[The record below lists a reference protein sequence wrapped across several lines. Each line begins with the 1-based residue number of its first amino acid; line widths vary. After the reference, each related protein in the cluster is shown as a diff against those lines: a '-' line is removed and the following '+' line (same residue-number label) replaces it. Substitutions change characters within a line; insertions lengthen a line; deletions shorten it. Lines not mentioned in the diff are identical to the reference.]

1 MLEILNY
8 GGVLAGVAGAIS
20 LIVASVRTNSI
31 RANSARIWRE
41 EAEAQKTRADRL
53 FGELE
58 EIKNRLTHLEGYNA
72 TLVALLSTID
82 PQKLE
87 ELRMNR
93 GL

>member
-1 MLEILNY
+1 MLEILNF
-8 GGVLAGVAGAIS
+8 GGALAGVAGAVC
-20 LIVASVRTNSI
+20 LVLASVRTNS
-31 RANSARIWRE
+31 ARIWKE

-53 FGELE
+53 FSELE

-87 ELRMNR
+87 ELRLHR

>member
-1 MLEILNY
+1 MLDIINF
-8 GGVLAGVAGAIS
+8 GGALAGVSGAAA
-20 LIVASVRTNSI
+20 LVAASI
-31 RANSARIWRE
+31 RTNSARIWKE

-58 EIKNRLTHLEGYNA
+58 EIKNRLTHLEQYNRN
-72 TLVALLSTID
+72 LVTLLSTID

-87 ELRMNR
+87 ELRIQR

>member
-8 GGVLAGVAGAIS
+8 GGALAGVAGAAS
-20 LIVASVRTNSI
+20 LIVASIRTN
-31 RANSARIWRE
+31 AARIWKE

-58 EIKNRLTHLEGYNA
+58 EIKNRLTHLESYNA

-87 ELRMNR
+87 ELRMQR